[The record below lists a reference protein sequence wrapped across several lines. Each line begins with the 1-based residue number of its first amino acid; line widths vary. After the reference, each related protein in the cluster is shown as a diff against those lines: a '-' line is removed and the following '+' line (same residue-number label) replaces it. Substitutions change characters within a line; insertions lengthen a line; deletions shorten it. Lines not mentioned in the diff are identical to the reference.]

1 MSEIGEE
8 INSPVKDFPGEGEHH
23 EINWNRIYFLIL
35 LYNGILIF
43 LFYLLCHS
51 LNHFSA

>member
-8 INSPVKDFPGEGEHH
+8 INSPLKDFERES
-23 EINWNRIYFLIL
+23 EDQINWKKIYFLIL